1 MAISSTSR
9 CFPGHTG
16 TGTIWL
22 VNGEGYA
29 SATENV
35 ASAAVTLNSSTVIS
49 AASFTAATEQTEAS
63 VVRLREQ
70 PHVVDHDRECGR
82 LRHDLRP
89 RGSLIAEGRERSGS
103 RP

>member
-16 TGTIWL
+16 TGTIWI

-63 VVRLREQ
+63 VSFVSGNNPMLLTTTGNVD
-70 PHVVDHDRECGR
+70 VVTIYVLE
-82 LRHDLRP
+82 DL
-89 RGSLIAEGRERSGS
+89 
-103 RP
+103 